1 MEELLRRA
9 LEEVY
14 EHEFDKYEVK
24 RRHFFSFRH
33 RRMMRKLFKQLETKN
48 KTTNTT
54 QAYHY
59 KPTKKHPSAII
70 IAIILSVMLS
80 ITAAAIAIYSFGFKK
95 QPDHTIA
102 FSENIE
108 NAPLTIDYRYV
119 IDSLPDGFKEI
130 ESTDGTVVCGVKYQ
144 NDKSILS
151 LKQWVKK
158 KYICNYN
165 TEGYEIEEIDVNG
178 HDGFFITI
186 NNKMVLVWDNGD
198 YVLELYGTLDKDEL
212 LNLSKYTKIQQI
224 ENLS

>member
-24 RRHFFSFRH
+24 RPHFFSFRH

-48 KTTNTT
+48 KSTNTT

-59 KPTKKHPSAII
+59 KPKKKRSAAFIVAVII
-70 IAIILSVMLS
+70 SILLS
-80 ITAAAIAIYSFGFKK
+80 ATAAAIAIYSFGFKK

-108 NAPLTIDYRYV
+108 NSPSTIEYAYT
-119 IDSLPDGFKEI
+119 IEPLPDGLE
-130 ESTDGTVVCGVKYQ
+130 ESNRTTGSVVASITYQ
-144 NDKSILS
+144 NDKSILH
-151 LKQWVKK
+151 LNQWVKK
-158 KYICNYN
+158 DYVCNYN

-178 HDGFFITI
+178 HDGFFVEF
-186 NNKMVLVWDNGD
+186 NNDNFLVWDNGD

-224 ENLS
+224 QNLS

>member
-24 RRHFFSFRH
+24 RPHFFSFRH

-48 KTTNTT
+48 KSTNTT

-59 KPTKKHPSAII
+59 KPKKKRPAAFIVAII
-70 IAIILSVMLS
+70 ISILLS
-80 ITAAAIAIYSFGFKK
+80 ATAAAITIYSFGFKK

-108 NAPLTIDYRYV
+108 NSPSIIEYVYV
-119 IDSLPDGFKEI
+119 IEPLPDGFE
-130 ESTDGTVVCGVKYQ
+130 ESKRTIGSGISDITYQ
-144 NDKSILS
+144 NDKGVL
-151 LKQWVKK
+151 LLRQWVKK
-158 KYICNYN
+158 DYICNYN
-165 TEGYEIEEIDVNG
+165 TEGYEIEKIDVNG
-178 HDGFFITI
+178 HDGFYVKLKNDNF
-186 NNKMVLVWDNGD
+186 LVWDNGD
-198 YVLELYGTLDKDEL
+198 YVIELYSTLDKDEL

>member
-24 RRHFFSFRH
+24 RPHFFSFRH

-48 KTTNTT
+48 KSTNTT

-59 KPTKKHPSAII
+59 KPEKKRPAAFIVAII
-70 IAIILSVMLS
+70 ISILLS
-80 ITAAAIAIYSFGFKK
+80 ATAAAIAIYSFGFKK

-108 NAPLTIDYRYV
+108 NSPSIIEYVYV
-119 IDSLPDGFKEI
+119 IEPLSDGFE
-130 ESTDGTVVCGVKYQ
+130 ESKRTTGSVVSNITYQ
-144 NDKSILS
+144 NDKSILF
-151 LKQWVKK
+151 LKQYVKK

-165 TEGYEIEEIDVNG
+165 TEGYEIKKIDVNG
-178 HDGFFITI
+178 HDGFYVKLKNDNF
-186 NNKMVLVWDNGD
+186 LVWDNGD
-198 YVLELYGTLDKDEL
+198 YVLELYSTLDKDEL
-212 LNLSKYTKIQQI
+212 LNLSKYMKIQQI